1 MQPTIFTSIAG
12 LASKRGIAS
21 TLSIALR
28 TTLLRNAHTPRDER
42 AYETSLG
49 GDGSSRLGGGGAM
62 PQPLGG
68 GRLRLAGGRRRHVL
82 PQAAGSRCSLL
93 RRRLPSPRALF
104 VQPDLRVDS
113 GLVWFHTRKSRES
126 PVEVAKL
133 AVYYTMSS
141 SFYYLLHKYRVSFGR
156 GEVLCS

>member
-42 AYETSLG
+42 ACETSLG

-68 GRLRLAGGRRRHVL
+68 GRLRPAGGRRRHVL
-82 PQAAGSRCSLL
+82 PQAAGGQVTVLAPPSSSSDF
-93 RRRLPSPRALF
+93 RLHFATSDF
-104 VQPDLRVDS
+104 DS
-113 GLVWFHTRKSRES
+113 GVVSY
-126 PVEVAKL
+126 PVAKL
-133 AVYYTMSS
+133 RR
-141 SFYYLLHKYRVSFGR
+141 LLHNKSFLLLFTTQ
-156 GEVLCS
+156 VPLFFWTC

>member
-42 AYETSLG
+42 ACETSLG

-68 GRLRLAGGRRRHVL
+68 GRLRLAGGCRRHVL
-82 PQAAGSRCSLL
+82 PQAAGGCQVTVLAPPSSSSESTCSLCTESTVISSARISKVPRSQKKL
-93 RRRLPSPRALF
+93 RR
-104 VQPDLRVDS
+104 
-113 GLVWFHTRKSRES
+113 
-126 PVEVAKL
+126 
-133 AVYYTMSS
+133 
-141 SFYYLLHKYRVSFGR
+141 LLHNEFFLLLFTTQVPRFFWTWGSF
-156 GEVLCS
+156 V

>member
-1 MQPTIFTSIAG
+1 MYRTSQAQCCMSSMQPTIFTSIAG

-42 AYETSLG
+42 ACETSLG

-68 GRLRLAGGRRRHVL
+68 GRLRPEVAGGCRRHVL
-82 PQAAGSRCSLL
+82 PQAAGGCQ
-93 RRRLPSPRALF
+93 
-104 VQPDLRVDS
+104 VTV
-113 GLVWFHTRKSRES
+113 
-126 PVEVAKL
+126 L
-133 AVYYTMSS
+133 APPSS
-141 SFYYLLHKYRVSFGR
+141 SSESTLLSCTESQMMTHGY
-156 GEVLCS
+156 